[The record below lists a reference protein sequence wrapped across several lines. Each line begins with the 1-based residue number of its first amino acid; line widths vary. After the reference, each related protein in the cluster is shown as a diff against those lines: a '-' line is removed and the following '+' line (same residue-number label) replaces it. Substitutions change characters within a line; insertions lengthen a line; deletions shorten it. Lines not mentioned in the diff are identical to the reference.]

1 MCLDANMRL
10 ALGREHINSRIEAAD
25 HDRLTRSLTER
36 QSEQRQRQ
44 TLLQRALRRPAPA
57 QARAQ

>member
-10 ALGREHINSRIEAAD
+10 ALGREYVNSRLDAAER
-25 HDRLTRSLTER
+25 DRLTRSRAER
-36 QSEQRQRQ
+36 QREQRQHQ

>member
-1 MCLDANMRL
+1 MCLDATMRL
-10 ALGREHINSRIEAAD
+10 ALGREYVNSRLGAAERV
-25 HDRLTRSLTER
+25 RLTRSRAER

>member
-10 ALGREHINSRIEAAD
+10 ALGREYMNSRLETAE

-36 QSEQRQRQ
+36 QSEQRQRP
-44 TLLQRALRRPAPA
+44 TLLQRALRRQTPA

>member
-10 ALGREHINSRIEAAD
+10 ALGREYMNSRLETAER
-25 HDRLTRSLTER
+25 DRLTRSLAER
-36 QSEQRQRQ
+36 ESEQRQRQ

>member
-1 MCLDANMRL
+1 MRL
-10 ALGREHINSRIEAAD
+10 ALGREYINSRIEAAD
-25 HDRLTRSLTER
+25 NDRLTRSLKER
-36 QSEQRQRQ
+36 QSEQRQSQ